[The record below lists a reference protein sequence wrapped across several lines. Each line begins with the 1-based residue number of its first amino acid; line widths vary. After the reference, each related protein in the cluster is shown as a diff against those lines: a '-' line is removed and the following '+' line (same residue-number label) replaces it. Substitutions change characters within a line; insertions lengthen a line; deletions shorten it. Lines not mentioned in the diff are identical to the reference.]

1 MTTILNMILFLCC
14 VVLFILASLSLL
26 CGAYILTLFLA
37 GLFYLCYWAIRYEGP
52 KAKHHVIH
60 FANDDD
66 SDEEYNEP
74 KPFIREN
81 FKFN

>member
-1 MTTILNMILFLCC
+1 MILFLCC

-60 FANDDD
+60 FANNDGNDGGD
-66 SDEEYNEP
+66 EYNEP
-74 KPFIREN
+74 KPFVREN

>member
-1 MTTILNMILFLCC
+1 MILFLCC
-14 VVLFILASLSLL
+14 VVLFILACLSLL

-60 FANDDD
+60 FANDDGD
-66 SDEEYNEP
+66 NEEPDPDY